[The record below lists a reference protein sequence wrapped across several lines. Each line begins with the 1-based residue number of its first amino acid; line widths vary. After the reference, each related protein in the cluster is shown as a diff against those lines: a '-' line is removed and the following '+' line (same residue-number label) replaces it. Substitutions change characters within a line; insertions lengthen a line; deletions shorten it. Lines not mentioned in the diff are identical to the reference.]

1 MNSTSASSSG
11 IIVQQVVGNAVFM
24 EIYYYDVDLL
34 LDVDLLFIDYWLL
47 EENDI
52 FL

>member
-1 MNSTSASSSG
+1 
-11 IIVQQVVGNAVFM
+11 M

-47 EENDI
+47 EENDV

>member
-1 MNSTSASSSG
+1 
-11 IIVQQVVGNAVFM
+11 M